1 MGAKAP
7 GIENEYY
14 ISKHLY
20 HGAIA
25 WCEEYP
31 DWIEVLQSSLDTSH
45 AIRYDMDKV
54 QSSGDSDPTAKTAIM
69 RAKYSRNKDILE
81 KTVQEVAPEIYT
93 WMIKAITQGLKYDDM
108 KRSGIPCSD
117 KYFYAKRRK
126 IYFLIAM
133 RKP

>member
-7 GIENEYY
+7 GEGNKDFIPRN
-14 ISKHLY
+14 LY

-31 DWIEVLQSSLDTSH
+31 DWLDLLESTLDTSH
-45 AIRYDMDKV
+45 AIRYDLDKV
-54 QSSGDSDPTAKTAIM
+54 QTSGDSDPTAKTAIM

-81 KTVQEVAPEIYT
+81 NTVREVAPEIYP
-93 WMIKAITQGLKYDDM
+93 WMLKGITQGLKFDDL

-117 KYFYAKRRK
+117 KYFYIRRRQV
-126 IYFLIAM
+126 YCLIVE